1 MRKLTLICT
10 ILCLV
15 TNNLPAQTLFTYGD
29 NKVDKDEFVRIYEK
43 NAINKKPDYSKEA
56 LEDYLKLYSIFRMK
70 VKEAEKQQIDTIGSI
85 QSELDNYRRQL
96 AKNYLTD
103 DEVNNKLL
111 KEAYDRMK
119 ENLKVEHILILSS
132 PMAASKD
139 TVEPYQRIDSIY
151 KVLQKDPSKFAA
163 LAEAYSADKQSAVR
177 GGDIGYI
184 TGLQTVYEFENAAY
198 NTPVGKISKPFK
210 TQFGYHVLRVTERQ
224 PAKGDIEVAQIL
236 ISAPKSKGQ
245 AGLDEAKGQLKMLQ
259 ADLKKGL
266 AFEELVK
273 KYSDDQFTKDNDGK
287 LQRFSVGQMVPEF
300 ENAAYALKKPGDI
313 SEPVKTDYGFH
324 VIKLIKKYPLPPFDS
339 VKKQLQNRIDKDPRS
354 EIARQAFLNDIKKKN
369 DFKEYPGNYN
379 SLKNDFIAKIPTDGP
394 AANTFSPEDFEGKD
408 EALFELKG
416 NKYMQSDFILYAHQ
430 VTRGRIMGP
439 REAIFKSIYNNY
451 VENTLQDI
459 EEQNLMV
466 ENAEFRNLMNEYRDG
481 IMLFELMDRNVWGKA
496 SKDSVGL
503 EAFYEKN
510 KSNYMWDAGYRGY
523 QYTFKNETIAKEGIK
538 MINKGTDPEDI
549 LKEMN
554 SKELP
559 DAVRIQKGY
568 YEFAKMENFSQSD
581 IVKGKASVMKKNEDG
596 TYAVAYAEDVYTSKT
611 YKTLDEARGYVIAEY
626 QDYLEKEWNKQLLD
640 KYPVMVSDKT
650 LNSLVQ

>member
-10 ILCLV
+10 LLCFV
-15 TNNLPAQTLFTYGD
+15 ANSLPAQTLFTYGD
-29 NKVDKDEFVRIYEK
+29 YKVEKDEFVRIYEK

-56 LEDYLKLYSIFRMK
+56 LEDYLRLYSVFRMK
-70 VKEAEKQQIDTIGSI
+70 VKEAEKQQIDTIQSI
-85 QSELDNYRRQL
+85 QNELDNYRRQL

-103 DEVNNKLL
+103 DEVNSKLL
-111 KEAYDRMK
+111 KEVYERMK

-132 PMAASKD
+132 PMAPSKD
-139 TVEPYQRIDSIY
+139 TVEPYRKIDSIY
-151 KVLQKDPSKFAA
+151 NVLLKDKSKFAE

-184 TGLQTVYEFENAAY
+184 TALQTVYEFENAAY

-210 TQFGYHVLRVTERQ
+210 TQFGYHVLRVTDRQ

-236 ISAPKSKGQ
+236 IAAPKSKGE
-245 AGLDEAKGQLKMLQ
+245 AGLEEAKGELKKLQ
-259 ADLKKGL
+259 ADLKKGIS
-266 AFEELVK
+266 FEELVG
-273 KYSDDQFTKDNDGK
+273 KYSDDQFSKENDGK

-313 SEPVKTDYGFH
+313 SQPVQTDYGFH
-324 VIKLIKKYPLPPFDS
+324 IIKLIKKYPLPPFDS
-339 VKKQLQNRIDKDPRS
+339 IKRELQNKIDKDPRS
-354 EIARQAFLNDIKKKN
+354 EIARQVFLNSIKVKN
-369 DFKEYPGNYN
+369 NFKEYPDNYDD
-379 SLKNDFIAKIPTDGP
+379 LKEQFAAKIPTDGP
-394 AANTFSPEDFEGKD
+394 NANTFSPDDFKGDDKV
-408 EALFELKG
+408 LFELKG
-416 NKYMQSDFILYAHQ
+416 NKYRQGDFIQYAHQ
-430 VTRGRIMGP
+430 VTRGRILGP
-439 REAIFKSIYNNY
+439 REAIFKNIYDNY

-459 EEQNLMV
+459 EEQNLMA
-466 ENAEFRNLMNEYRDG
+466 ENEEFRNLMNEYRDG

-503 EAFYEKN
+503 EAFYKKN

-523 QYTFKNETIAKEGIK
+523 QYTFKNESVAKEGIK
-538 MINKGTDPEDI
+538 MINKGIDPEKI

-554 SKELP
+554 SKEVP

-568 YEFAKMENFSQSD
+568 YEFAKMETFSQSD

-596 TYAVAYAEDVYTSKT
+596 SYAVAYAEDVYTSKT

-626 QDYLEKEWNKQLLD
+626 QDYLEKEWNKELKE